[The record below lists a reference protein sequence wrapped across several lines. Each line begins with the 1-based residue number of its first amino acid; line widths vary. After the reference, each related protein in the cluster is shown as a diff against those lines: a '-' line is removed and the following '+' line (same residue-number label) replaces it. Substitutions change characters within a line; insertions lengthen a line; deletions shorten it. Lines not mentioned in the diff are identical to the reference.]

1 MPQGTNFL
9 YQSITYK
16 KFSVVKTHKTA
27 PSGPFF
33 VTLFC
38 SVKRKEEASMTH
50 HKMTPVLKI
59 CAAALVA
66 LGSLAAQAA
75 PSDAAQT
82 QVITQTDRLIVKYKD
97 SVDNS
102 KGAVPARAMS
112 AARQAVQARAG
123 QQLGATMRTL
133 RATATGA
140 DVLQLSRTMSLD
152 EARALA
158 AELKA
163 RDPDVEYAEPDRI
176 MTPLFVPNDP
186 MYTQQWHYYE
196 AKAGLN
202 LPAAW
207 DKSTGAGINVAVID
221 TGYRPHADLSGQ
233 ILPGYDFITSATM
246 AADGTGRDSDASDN
260 GDSTIA
266 GQCGGG
272 MPAQDQASSW
282 HGTHVAGT
290 IAARTNN
297 GVGVAGVAYGAKVVP
312 VRVLGKCGGYTSDIA
327 DAMVWASGGAVTGAP
342 ANANKARVLNLSLGG
357 SGACDTTTQ
366 NAINSARSRGA
377 VVVVA
382 AGNSNVN
389 AANANPA
396 NCAGVIAVA
405 AVGRTGGKASYSNY
419 GTVVDVAAPGGDSG
433 AGILSTWNAGTTT
446 PAGDNYGYM
455 MGTSMATPHVA
466 GVAAL
471 MLAKNPNLT
480 PDEVEAKLKATA
492 RAFPAACSGC
502 GAGIVDA
509 AAAVNAVTVT
519 TTTVQPPAQNEV
531 ESNNYISTANAV
543 SVPGTVVS
551 GSLSSTTDTDYF
563 VVQVPAGKT
572 LTATLTQG
580 SSVLDYDLYAYNAG
594 GTQLAQSTNGAGVS
608 DALSVANTATTTQAR
623 YIRVRYYTGGV
634 GKYTLKFTW

>member
-1 MPQGTNFL
+1 M
-9 YQSITYK
+9 S
-16 KFSVVKTHKTA
+16 
-27 PSGPFF
+27 
-33 VTLFC
+33 
-38 SVKRKEEASMTH
+38 H
-50 HKMTPVLKI
+50 HKMSPVLKL

-66 LGSLAAQAA
+66 FGSLAANAA
-75 PSDAAQT
+75 PQDAAQT
-82 QVITQTDRLIVKYKD
+82 KVITQTDRLIVRYKD
-97 SVDNS
+97 AVDNS
-102 KGAVPARAMS
+102 KGAMPARALP
-112 AARQAVQARAG
+112 AARQALLARSG
-123 QQLGATMRTL
+123 QQLGATMRML

-140 DVLQLSRTMSLD
+140 NVMQLSRTMSVD
-152 EARALA
+152 EARVLA
-158 AELKA
+158 ADLMA

-176 MTPLFVPNDP
+176 MVPLFVPNDP
-186 MYTQQWHYYE
+186 LYTQQWHYYE
-196 AKAGLN
+196 AKGGLN

-207 DKSTGAGINVAVID
+207 DKSTGVGVNVAVID

-233 ILPGYDFITSATM
+233 ILPGYDFIASASI
-246 AADGTGRDSDASDN
+246 AADGTGRDGDASDV
-260 GDSTIA
+260 GDSTVA

-297 GVGVAGVAYGAKVVP
+297 GVGVAGVAFGAKVVP

-327 DAMVWASGGAVTGAP
+327 DGMIWASGGAVTGAP

-357 SGACDTTTQ
+357 SGACDSTTQ
-366 NAINSARSRGA
+366 AAINSARSRGA

-382 AGNSNVN
+382 AGNSNIN
-389 AANANPA
+389 ASNANPA
-396 NCAGVIAVA
+396 NCAGVITVA
-405 AVGRTGGKASYSNY
+405 AVNRSGGKASYSNY

-433 AGILSTWNAGTTT
+433 GAILSTWNAGTTT

-519 TTTVQPPAQNEV
+519 TTTVQPPVQNEV
-531 ESNNYISTANAV
+531 EPNNFLSNANAV
-543 SVPGTVVS
+543 TVSGTVVNGTLFAS
-551 GSLSSTTDTDYF
+551 NDNDYF
-563 VVQVPAGKT
+563 IVQVPAGKT

-580 SSVLDYDLYAYNAG
+580 GSTMDYDLYAYNSAA
-594 GTQLAQSTNGAGVS
+594 TQLAVSTNGAGVN
-608 DALSVANTATTTQAR
+608 DAVSVTNTATTTQPR
-623 YIRVRYYTGGV
+623 YIRVRFHAGPL

>member
-1 MPQGTNFL
+1 
-9 YQSITYK
+9 
-16 KFSVVKTHKTA
+16 
-27 PSGPFF
+27 
-33 VTLFC
+33 
-38 SVKRKEEASMTH
+38 MTH
-50 HKMTPVLKI
+50 HKMSPVLKI

-66 LGSLAAQAA
+66 FGSLAAHAA
-75 PSDAAQT
+75 PSDAPPSK
-82 QVITQTDRLIVKYKD
+82 VITQTDRLIVKYKD
-97 SVDNS
+97 AVDNS
-102 KGAVPARAMS
+102 KGAVPPRAMS
-112 AARQAVQARAG
+112 AARQALQARAG
-123 QQLGATMRTL
+123 QQLGATMRAL

-140 DVLQLSRTMSLD
+140 NVMQLSRTMSLD
-152 EARALA
+152 EARTLA
-158 AELKA
+158 AELKT

-176 MTPLFVPNDP
+176 MTPLYVPNDP
-186 MYTQQWHYYE
+186 MYSQQWHYYE

-233 ILPGYDFITSATM
+233 ILPGYDFIASASI
-246 AADGTGRDSDASDN
+246 AGDGNGRDSDASDV
-260 GDSTIA
+260 GDNTVA

-272 MPAQDQASSW
+272 MPAQDEASSW

-290 IAARTNN
+290 IAARTGN
-297 GVGVAGVAYGAKVVP
+297 GVGVAGVAFGAKIVP

-327 DAMVWASGGAVTGAP
+327 DAIVWASGGAVTGAP

-382 AGNSNVN
+382 AGNSNTN
-389 AANANPA
+389 ASNSNPA
-396 NCAGVIAVA
+396 NCAGVITVA
-405 AVGRTGGKASYSNY
+405 AVNRSGGKASYSNY

-433 AGILSTWNAGTTT
+433 GAILSTWNAGTTT

-471 MLAKNPNLT
+471 MLSKNPNLT

-509 AAAVNAVTVT
+509 AAAVNAVMATATVT
-519 TTTVQPPAQNEV
+519 APTQSEV

-543 SVPGTVVS
+543 KVSGTVVT
-551 GSLSSTTDTDYF
+551 GTLYGTTDNDYF

-572 LTATLTQG
+572 LSATLTMGPSG
-580 SSVLDYDLYAYNAG
+580 SGSDYDLYAYNSG
-594 GTQLAQSTNGAGVS
+594 GTQLAQSTNGPATTDAVS
-608 DALSVANTATTTQAR
+608 VTNTATTTQPR
-623 YIRVRYYTGGV
+623 YIRVRYHAGGY
-634 GKYTLKFTW
+634 GATYQLKFTW